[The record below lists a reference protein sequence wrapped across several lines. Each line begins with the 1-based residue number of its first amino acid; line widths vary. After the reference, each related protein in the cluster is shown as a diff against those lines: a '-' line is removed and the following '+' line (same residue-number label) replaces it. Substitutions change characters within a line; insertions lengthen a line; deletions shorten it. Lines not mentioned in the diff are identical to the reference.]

1 MKAFHDSLEINNE
14 FLQMNFNKKKAVL
27 DIESTDN
34 GSEKNGKR
42 GLAMYVK
49 HRGADTPSKGATS
62 PRTSQ

>member
-42 GLAMYVK
+42 GLAM
-49 HRGADTPSKGATS
+49 
-62 PRTSQ
+62 